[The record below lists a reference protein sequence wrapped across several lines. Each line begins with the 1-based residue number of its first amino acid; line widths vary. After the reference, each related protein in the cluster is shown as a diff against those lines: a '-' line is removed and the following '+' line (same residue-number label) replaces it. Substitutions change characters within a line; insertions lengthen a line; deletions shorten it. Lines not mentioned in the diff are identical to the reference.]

1 MSFTQITE
9 IQNLSNMYEIVNKLN
24 EIVRTLNEVTAKLN
38 EIQRI
43 K

>member
-9 IQNLSNMYEIVNKLN
+9 IQNLSNMYEIVHKLN